1 VRVRFALSGALLL
14 LLGSFGISQ
23 EITATILGTVVDS
36 SGAAI
41 SGATIIVVNT
51 DQAVVLRGPA
61 TSRSGEY
68 VVPLLPL
75 GHYDVTAEAPGFN
88 RTSQIGIQLSVNDRR
103 TINFVLQVRGQSEEI
118 KVEADPLQVNLQNP
132 TAEGLI
138 SGTQVRELAINT
150 RNYSQLV
157 ALQPGVTTA
166 LDSDQPYV
174 GVSSLAGGVNSMAYS
189 VNGARDGQNNWT
201 LDGADN
207 VDRGSNHTLLTFP
220 RH

>member
-1 VRVRFALSGALLL
+1 
-14 LLGSFGISQ
+14 
-23 EITATILGTVVDS
+23 LGTVTDA
-36 SGAAI
+36 SGAVI

-51 DQAVVLRGPA
+51 DQTIALRGLT

-88 RTSQIGIQLSVNDRR
+88 KSSQIGIELSVNDRR
-103 TINFVLQVRGQSEEI
+103 TINFALQVRGQSAEI

-138 SGTQVRELAINT
+138 SGIQVRELAINT

-157 ALQPGVTTA
+157 AQPVRTIWPG
-166 LDSDQPYV
+166 
-174 GVSSLAGGVNSMAYS
+174 
-189 VNGARDGQNNWT
+189 
-201 LDGADN
+201 
-207 VDRGSNHTLLTFP
+207 
-220 RH
+220 